1 MKKNTYIFFKKMQLL
16 DFQLYN
22 FINRLRFF
30 YKKPS
35 ILMKL
40 SFILAI
46 LMLISEPKILKNVI
60 FFRQTEKICII
71 LVFYKYK
78 Y

>member
-22 FINRLRFF
+22 FINRLRFL

-35 ILMKL
+35 ILMKFG
-40 SFILAI
+40 FILAI

>member
-1 MKKNTYIFFKKMQLL
+1 MQIL

-30 YKKPS
+30 YKKAS
-35 ILMKL
+35 ILIKFG
-40 SFILAI
+40 FIPAI

-60 FFRQTEKICII
+60 FFRQTEKKWII
-71 LVFYKYK
+71 LASDKYK